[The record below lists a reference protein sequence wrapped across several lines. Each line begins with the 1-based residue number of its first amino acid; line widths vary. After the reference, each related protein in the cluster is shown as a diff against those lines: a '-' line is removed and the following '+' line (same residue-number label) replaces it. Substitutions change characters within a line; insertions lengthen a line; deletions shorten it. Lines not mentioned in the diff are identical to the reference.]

1 MRLLLDTHVLIWHL
15 ETNPRRSLIH
25 SELIE
30 DSGNDILVSV
40 ASLWEI
46 SIKAK
51 LGKVSVPLGMSF
63 VQLEHHLRALDFQML
78 EVRIQHLDTL
88 NTLPLHHRD
97 PFDRLLIAQAIFEN
111 ATLVSDDQ
119 FFSQYAVTLI

>member
-1 MRLLLDTHVLIWHL
+1 MRLLLDTHNSIWYL
-15 ETNPRRSLIH
+15 EKNPRLSFSTVR
-25 SELIE
+25 LIE
-30 DSGNDILVSV
+30 DSNIEVLVSV

-51 LGKVSVPLGMSF
+51 LGKMSVPLGMSF

-78 EVRIQHLDTL
+78 EVKTQHLDVL